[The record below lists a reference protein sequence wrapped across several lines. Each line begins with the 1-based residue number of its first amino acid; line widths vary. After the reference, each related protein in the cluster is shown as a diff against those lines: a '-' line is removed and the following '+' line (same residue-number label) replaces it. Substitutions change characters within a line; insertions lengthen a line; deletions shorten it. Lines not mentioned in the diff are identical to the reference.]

1 MNDDR
6 TPVTVLT
13 GFLGSGKTTLLRRL
27 LSADRMDRTAVV
39 INEFGEVGLDHL
51 LVRSVTDNAVVLQN
65 GCICCTIRSDI
76 QTSFRELID
85 GRATGEIPP
94 FDRIVVE
101 TTGLADPVPIVQTLV
116 SDPMLRHQTR
126 MANVVATIDAVLGL
140 GQLGDH
146 PESLRQAAIADHLVL
161 TKADIAEPQAAEVLR
176 SKLASL
182 NPTARIFDLNSQQ
195 ISVPDLVSKDPFD
208 PQLKG
213 DEVRR
218 WLAALPIP
226 TNGPDRDHGND
237 AHFGHDHEIGSFVLR
252 TDRLIDW
259 TAFGVWLSAL
269 VHRHGRRVLRI
280 KGLLNVP
287 DADGPVVLNTVQNIV
302 HRPFHLDDWPDNDR
316 STRIVFIVQ
325 GLDPDTIR
333 RSLDLFLDAA

>member
-1 MNDDR
+1 
-6 TPVTVLT
+6 VTVLT

-27 LSADRMDRTAVV
+27 LGAEHMDRTAVV
-39 INEFGEVGLDHL
+39 INEFGEIGLDHL
-51 LVRSVTDNAVVLQN
+51 LVRSVTDNALVLQN

-76 QTSFRELID
+76 RTSFRELID
-85 GRATGEIPP
+85 GRASGEIPP

-116 SDPMLRHQTR
+116 GDPMLKHQTR
-126 MANVVATIDAVLGL
+126 MANVVTTIDAVLGL
-140 GQLGDH
+140 GQLGEH
-146 PESLRQAAIADHLVL
+146 PESLRQAAIADCLVL
-161 TKADIAEPQAAEVLR
+161 TKADIAEPQAADLLR

-182 NPTARIFDLNSQQ
+182 NPTAQ
-195 ISVPDLVSKDPFD
+195 ILESEQVSVSDVVREDAFD
-208 PQLKG
+208 PQSKS

-226 TNGPDRDHGND
+226 AHGPNHANSDQ
-237 AHFGHDHEIGSFVLR
+237 AQFGHDHEISSFVLGTER
-252 TDRLIDW
+252 PIDW
-259 TAFGVWLSAL
+259 TVFGVWLSAL

-302 HRPFHLDDWPDNDR
+302 HRPFHLDDWPDDDH

-325 GLDPDTIR
+325 GLDRDTIR

>member
-27 LSADRMDRTAVV
+27 LSADGMDRTAVV

-85 GRATGEIPP
+85 GRASGEVPP

-116 SDPMLRHQTR
+116 GDPMLRHQTR

-140 GQLGDH
+140 RQLGAH
-146 PESLRQAAIADHLVL
+146 PESLRQAAIADCLVL
-161 TKADIAEPQAAEVLR
+161 TKADIAEPQAADLVAIQARLAQSDGANYSTSTANRFPSRTWSEKTPSILSRRAMKSGDGWPLCPSRRMGRTTTRAMTR
-176 SKLASL
+176 SSGTITRSEALCCA
-182 NPTARIFDLNSQQ
+182 PTAR
-195 ISVPDLVSKDPFD
+195 
-208 PQLKG
+208 
-213 DEVRR
+213 
-218 WLAALPIP
+218 
-226 TNGPDRDHGND
+226 
-237 AHFGHDHEIGSFVLR
+237 
-252 TDRLIDW
+252 
-259 TAFGVWLSAL
+259 
-269 VHRHGRRVLRI
+269 
-280 KGLLNVP
+280 
-287 DADGPVVLNTVQNIV
+287 
-302 HRPFHLDDWPDNDR
+302 
-316 STRIVFIVQ
+316 ST
-325 GLDPDTIR
+325 GR
-333 RSLDLFLDAA
+333 RSLSGFRLWSIAMAEGCCASKVF